1 MTPGQQRI
9 ATYIME
15 NPSDIIKHS
24 ITELARYAGVKSEAS
39 VVRFYRMLGFSGYKD
54 FKIQIAQELA
64 SRTFYH
70 SHEDINIDD
79 TTLSIKEKIFRGAV
93 SALDSSAQRQT
104 EAVYETA
111 CKLIDHANRIIFL
124 GYAASAAMCYYAHFR
139 FINPLIR
146 IAHKEVSTIL
156 ITGTENSTLGSLAY
170 VVLLTR
176 AEEQNLVTDAM
187 SSRVAQLC
195 TIDALF
201 SMVSLQR
208 GEDALSRLRTTRS
221 TFLTTKR

>member
-1 MTPGQQRI
+1 
-9 ATYIME
+9 
-15 NPSDIIKHS
+15 
-24 ITELARYAGVKSEAS
+24 
-39 VVRFYRMLGFSGYKD
+39 
-54 FKIQIAQELA
+54 
-64 SRTFYH
+64 
-70 SHEDINIDD
+70 
-79 TTLSIKEKIFRGAV
+79 
-93 SALDSSAQRQT
+93 
-104 EAVYETA
+104 
-111 CKLIDHANRIIFL
+111 
-124 GYAASAAMCYYAHFR
+124 
-139 FINPLIR
+139 
-146 IAHKEVSTIL
+146 VSTIL
-156 ITGTENSTLGSLAY
+156 ITGTENSTLGSLAD